1 MWLAERPI
9 VWGGTWGLGCALCAD
24 AAARRHAV
32 AGDALASAQG
42 ASPRRR
48 VTCKWSRYEVRCLG
62 LQAEHVKQHGH
73 QDCHKVSVQAFLR
86 PGEVVTNWLQRDHMD
101 DALLSGAVPQPPD
114 WLRAWSAAR
123 ELDSWTAASRMA
135 HTEHFIASIRPKPVQ
150 RRSFQQ
156 MVLVMREV
164 VREQKRQ
171 WIRDCSS
178 ISISFD
184 DWKGVKAV
192 KWKCDTP
199 LIHVGAVVGEI
210 NYARH
215 GILGCFEPLRDAA
228 LEDMSQ
234 DYAQRTCVTIMQM
247 VANFATHLVGGAID
261 TGIVDE
267 FKKSATSLIVDGAC
281 LKVGRLLKL
290 NHLPNVKMILRDPAH
305 TIRTA
310 CQEPLIRS
318 GRFEEQRKRLFSS
331 RHALLKDLR
340 FSECWQAR
348 LRACQK
354 LILNTDV
361 VVPPPVSPSPGD
373 RLAAAGGRDLG

>member
-1 MWLAERPI
+1 
-9 VWGGTWGLGCALCAD
+9 
-24 AAARRHAV
+24 
-32 AGDALASAQG
+32 
-42 ASPRRR
+42 
-48 VTCKWSRYEVRCLG
+48 
-62 LQAEHVKQHGH
+62 
-73 QDCHKVSVQAFLR
+73 
-86 PGEVVTNWLQRDHMD
+86 
-101 DALLSGAVPQPPD
+101 
-114 WLRAWSAAR
+114 
-123 ELDSWTAASRMA
+123 
-135 HTEHFIASIRPKPVQ
+135 
-150 RRSFQQ
+150 
-156 MVLVMREV
+156 MVLIMREV

-199 LIHVGAVVGEI
+199 LIHIGAVSGEI
-210 NYARH
+210 TYARH
-215 GILGCFEPLRDAA
+215 GIVGCFEPLRDAA

-234 DYAQRTCVTIMQM
+234 DYAQRTCVTIVRM
-247 VANFATHLVGGAID
+247 VTNFATHLVGGAID
-261 TGIVDE
+261 TGIVDK

-318 GRFEEQRKRLFSS
+318 GRFEEQHKRLFSS

-340 FSECWQAR
+340 FSERWQAR

-361 VVPPPVSPSPGD
+361 VVPPPVSPSTGD
-373 RLAAAGGRDLG
+373 RLAAAGGRDRGEAVVTRIIRHISFAPHRFESFCRSSEAVRLHAQRDLLVLGRCRE